1 MVCVKGKK
9 RKQMDKFHFIA
20 IGGIGQSALAKILLQ
35 KGYSVTGSDIAD
47 SKYTKELKDLGA
59 KIYIGHS
66 ADNVPNDA
74 KIVASTAIKE
84 DNPEM
89 VRARELGLTIYHRS
103 DILQIVSKHFKNF
116 IGFSGTHG
124 KTTTSGLCAYVLEEM
139 GIKPSYAIGG
149 IIPKYKTNGSAT
161 DSDIFVAEL
170 DESDGTIVKYA
181 PHITVINNLE
191 PDHCDFYGTGLEKIF
206 ETFKT
211 FTNNLASDD
220 IIILN
225 ADNSGAV
232 EFSKELNNF
241 VTFGI
246 EKSAKYMACDIKLN
260 GIRSEFT
267 VVKDGMVQGNIKLS
281 IPGLHNVYNALAVIS
296 ALFEAG
302 FEFLD
307 MQNHFEGFSGM
318 GRRFQLVKEFDGIQ
332 IIDDYAHHPS
342 EIKATL
348 SASRNIHKGRIVAIF
363 QPHRYTRFKGLWGDF
378 LSSFDDADIVFVT
391 DVWRA
396 GDEPIE
402 GFDSSDFAE
411 QLGARCT
418 HLKGSMA
425 EISAEIAKFIKPDD
439 MVLTLGAGDITNI
452 GKFIYENYTA

>member
-1 MVCVKGKK
+1 
-9 RKQMDKFHFIA
+9 MDKFHFIA

-66 ADNVPNDA
+66 ADNVPHDA
-74 KIVASTAIKE
+74 KIVASTAIKN

-89 VRARELGLTIYHRS
+89 VRAHELGLKIYHRS

-124 KTTTSGLCAYVLEEM
+124 KTTTSGLCSFVLEEM

-161 DSDIFVAEL
+161 NSEFFIAEL

-211 FTNNLASDD
+211 FTNNLSKDD

-232 EFSKELNNF
+232 EFSKKLSKF

-246 EKSAKYMACDIKLN
+246 ENSAKYMATDIKLN
-260 GIRSEFT
+260 GIHSEFS
-267 VVKDGMVQGNIKLS
+267 VLKEGALQGNIKLS
-281 IPGLHNVYNALAVIS
+281 IPGLHNVYNALAVVS
-296 ALFEAG
+296 ALLEAG
-302 FEFLD
+302 FEFAD
-307 MQNHFEGFSGM
+307 IQNHFEGFSGM
-318 GRRFQLVKEFDGIQ
+318 GRRFQLVKEFDDIQ

-348 SASRNIHKGRIVAIF
+348 SASKNIHKGRIVAIF
-363 QPHRYTRFKGLWGDF
+363 QPHRYTRFKGLWSDF
-378 LSSFDDADIVFVT
+378 LASLNDADEVIVT

-396 GDEPIE
+396 GDEPIA

-411 QLGARCT
+411 QLGSKC
-418 HLKGSMA
+418 HYIKGSMEEVA
-425 EISAEIAKFIKPDD
+425 CEVAKFIKPSD
-439 MVLTLGAGDITNI
+439 MVLTLGAGDITNV
-452 GKFIYENYTA
+452 GKFIYENYKA

>member
-1 MVCVKGKK
+1 
-9 RKQMDKFHFIA
+9 MDKFHFIA

-35 KGYSVTGSDIAD
+35 KGYIVSGSDIAD
-47 SKYTKELKDLGA
+47 SKYTHELKDLGA

-66 ADNVPNDA
+66 KDNVPDDA

-89 VRARELGLTIYHRS
+89 IRARELGLQVYHRS

-124 KTTTSGLCAYVLEEM
+124 KTTTSGLCSYVLEEM
-139 GIKPSYAIGG
+139 GLKPSYAIGG

-161 DSDIFVAEL
+161 ESEIFIAEL

-191 PDHCDFYGTGLEKIF
+191 PDHCDFYGTGLDKIF

-211 FTNNLASDD
+211 FTNNLSEDD

-225 ADNSGAV
+225 ADNAGTV
-232 EFSKELNNF
+232 EFSAQLQKF

-246 EKSAKYMACDIKLN
+246 ENSAKYMARDIKLK
-260 GIRSEFT
+260 GIYSEFT
-267 VVKDGMVQGNIKLS
+267 VVKDGVEQGIIKLS
-281 IPGLHNVYNALAVIS
+281 IAGLHNVYNALSVVS

-302 FEFLD
+302 FEFSD
-307 MQNHFEGFSGM
+307 MQKHFEGFTGM
-318 GRRFQLVKEFDGIQ
+318 GRRFQLVKEFNDIQ

-363 QPHRYTRFKGLWGDF
+363 QPHRYTRFHGLWEDF
-378 LSSFDDADIVFVT
+378 LGSFNDTDVVFVT

-396 GDEPIE
+396 GDELIV
-402 GFDSSDFAE
+402 GYDSSDFAE
-411 QLGARCT
+411 QLGEKCT
-418 HLKGSMA
+418 HIKGSMNDVA
-425 EISAEIAKFIKPDD
+425 REVAGFIQPDD
-439 MVLTLGAGDITNI
+439 MVLTLGAGDITDI
-452 GKFIYENYTA
+452 GKFIYEHYSA